1 MGLAVT
7 PRLRFLQK
15 YQKQQQLKA
24 DQTRDMTHSKPRQNL
39 PTGSESEGSGSED
52 EDGIPQPLPREDT
65 RFGFDMDDD
74 LDDFLKVKEK
84 VGNVD
89 ECVDQER
96 DDMVSVC
103 VSVRARTRVRVC
115 VCMLCKVSNC

>member
-24 DQTRDMTHSKPRQNL
+24 DPTRGTPHSKPKRPTQTL
-39 PTGSESEGSGSED
+39 PVGSESEGSGSES
-52 EDGIPQPLPREDT
+52 EEGIPRALPKEDS
-65 RFGFDMDDD
+65 RFGFDVDDD
-74 LDDFLKVKEK
+74 LDDFLKVKAK

-89 ECVDQER
+89 DCVDQER
-96 DDMVSVC
+96 DNMVG
-103 VSVRARTRVRVC
+103 VSYGISFA
-115 VCMLCKVSNC
+115 

>member
-24 DQTRDMTHSKPRQNL
+24 DPTRDTTHSKPKPPSQTL
-39 PTGSESEGSGSED
+39 PIGSESEGSED
-52 EDGIPQPLPREDT
+52 EEGIPRTLPKEDT

-74 LDDFLKVKEK
+74 LDDFLKVKAK
-84 VGNVD
+84 VGNGD
-89 ECVDQER
+89 DCVDQER
-96 DDMVSVC
+96 DDMVSVNVC
-103 VSVRARTRVRVC
+103 ACVRACVC
-115 VCMLCKVSNC
+115 VLCTVCTDG